1 MYNYEK
7 KIIFIIPTL
16 AGGGAERVISI
27 ISNYLIE
34 KNYDV
39 SIYLLREKNV
49 SYELKSNIK
58 VKTIIPKT
66 KKSITKKIETIFS
79 LRKLIKNNSN
89 AIFISFL
96 TNENIYLTLST
107 LGLKSKI
114 IVSERNDPYMTING
128 KIKKNLINFLYGIK
142 QCKYVVFQTTGA
154 MQFYNEKVQ
163 KKGVI
168 ISNPIKENLP
178 EMYTGIRRKE
188 IITFARLEPQKN
200 YPLLIKAFSRF
211 SREHKDY
218 RLGIYGKGIMEEP
231 LKKLVKEEGLI
242 DKVTFY
248 GFCLDIHNKIKD
260 AAMFVLSSDYEGVS
274 NSMLEAMAIGLPCI
288 CTDCSPGGARM
299 YIENN
304 KNGILVPVKD
314 VNKMYEAMN
323 KIALD
328 ESFSKILSE
337 NAILI
342 KKELNIQSIGMRWE
356 KIINKIL

>member
-1 MYNYEK
+1 MNNNKK
-7 KIIFIIPTL
+7 KIIFIMPTL

-27 ISNYLIE
+27 ISNYLVE
-34 KNYDV
+34 RNYNI
-39 SIYLLREKNV
+39 SIYLLREKLI

-58 VKTIIPKT
+58 VETIIPKI
-66 KKSITKKIETIFS
+66 KNSVIKKIETIFS
-79 LRKLIKNNSN
+79 LRRIIKNNPN

-128 KIKKNLINFLYGIK
+128 KFKKSLINFLYGIK

-154 MQFYNEKVQ
+154 MQFYNEIVQ

-168 ISNPIKENLP
+168 IPNPIKEDLP
-178 EMYTGIRRKE
+178 EAYNGIRRKE
-188 IITFARLEPQKN
+188 IVTFARLEPQKN
-200 YPLLIKAFSRF
+200 YPLLIKTFSRF
-211 SREHKDY
+211 CRVHKDY
-218 RLGIYGKGIMEEP
+218 RLGIYGKGIMEGF
-231 LKKLVKEEGLI
+231 LKKLVIEEGI
-242 DKVTFY
+242 EDKVTFY
-248 GFCLDIHNKIKD
+248 GFCLDVHNKIKD
-260 AAMFVLSSDYEGVS
+260 AAMFVLPSNYEGVS

-314 VNKMYEAMN
+314 INKMYEAMN

-328 ESFSKILSE
+328 ENFSKILSE
-337 NAILI
+337 NAFLI
-342 KKELNIQSIGMRWE
+342 KYQLSVENIGKKWE
-356 KIINKIL
+356 KILDKIL